1 MVEYVRNYHLLDKC
15 MEDILFVIKPTEE
28 DKKIRLGAIQEVVN
42 FICLVGALRDA
53 AVKPFGS
60 FVSKLYAKSGDL
72 DVSVELRN
80 DSGFPTS
87 RRRKIKAL
95 EELEE
100 VLKYTGV
107 ARDVN
112 FIPTARVPV
121 LKYVSNRFG
130 ISCDI
135 SIDNYSGRIKSK
147 VLYWI
152 STMDERFGDM
162 VLLVKEWAKAQ
173 NINDPKNGTLSSYT
187 LCLLVISHFQY
198 CKPAILPPMKEIFYA
213 SLEEGSGG
221 FNENHLDQI
230 WKENVA
236 KFRRRDIGRRNHSS
250 LSHLLATFFE
260 KWSTRTGQ
268 LKRTQEMTKSSCR
281 LVNDLF
287 DRSDVDIT
295 VNAPGLQCI
304 ASAFERAKD
313 TIYSCKH
320 ADRNVLLPLL
330 CTPEVG
336 SKLGVRATAGH
347 HTNPAMSSQQH
358 IHMGSTGSRPIGRLQ
373 GYISGAQAS
382 APHWSQQRTDQQNSW
397 SQASSG
403 STWQW

>member
-281 LVNDLF
+281 LVSISL
-287 DRSDVDIT
+287 
-295 VNAPGLQCI
+295 I
-304 ASAFERAKD
+304 A
-313 TIYSCKH
+313 H
-320 ADRNVLLPLL
+320 LLAMFIMLKKLTSKLIPRL
-330 CTPEVG
+330 CTVIFG
-336 SKLGVRATAGH
+336 LG
-347 HTNPAMSSQQH
+347 
-358 IHMGSTGSRPIGRLQ
+358 
-373 GYISGAQAS
+373 
-382 APHWSQQRTDQQNSW
+382 QRSI
-397 SQASSG
+397 
-403 STWQW
+403 